1 MGQPARLVPCPPS
14 LLKFLA
20 RLIGKS
26 AQVERL
32 LGSLQVDSG
41 KIRSE
46 LNWTP
51 PYSLQQGLKA
61 TAEWYRNAH
70 L

>member
-1 MGQPARLVPCPPS
+1 VGRLS
-14 LLKFLA
+14 G
-20 RLIGKS
+20 RS

-32 LGSLQVDSG
+32 LGSLQIDSG
-41 KIRSE
+41 KIRRN

-51 PYSLQQGLKA
+51 PYSLQQALQA

-70 L
+70 S